1 MPSHPSAHVVRLGVL
16 GHGVVGSAFVA
27 LVNQQSD
34 DILARS
40 GVRLEVAQV
49 CIRDTKKKH
58 SLPKGAVLVSD
69 PYAVVQSSDVDLVV
83 ELMGGID
90 PASELI
96 FAALKANKPVITA
109 NKALLARHGAELFK
123 AADAASTDL
132 LFEAAVCGGI
142 PLIRPLRESLR
153 GEPITRVMGIVN
165 GTTNFILTKMSE
177 LGADYQVALAE
188 AQHLGFAEADPTA
201 DVQGHDAAAKI
212 AIIASIAFGTT
223 VRLDDVYCEG
233 ITKITAADITIA
245 RKFGFA
251 VKLLGV
257 AELAGGSELTGVGSN
272 HVSSKLSVRVHPAL
286 VPLTNPLAAVR
297 ESFNA
302 VVVDG
307 RASGS
312 LMFYGRG
319 AGGEPTA
326 SAVLGDVIDAA
337 INLRKDTH
345 APLGA
350 FTDAKLLP
358 ISEINCEYM
367 IGLEVADRPGVLH
380 AVTGVFARNSV
391 SIRAAEQDGIGSD
404 ARLVFLTHDA
414 KESAVQSCLAEFKSL
429 DVVKHV
435 GALLRVVAD

>member
-1 MPSHPSAHVVRLGVL
+1 VL

-27 LVNQQSD
+27 LVSQQSD
-34 DILARS
+34 NILARS

-58 SLPKGAVLVSD
+58 TLPKGAVLVSD
-69 PYAVVQSSDVDLVV
+69 PHALVQSSEVDVVV

-109 NKALLARHGAELFK
+109 NKALLARHGAELFG

-142 PLIRPLRESLR
+142 PLVRPLRESLR

-177 LGADYQVALAE
+177 HGADYQVALAE
-188 AQHLGFAEADPTA
+188 AQQLGFAEADPTA

-233 ITKITAADITIA
+233 ITQITAADIAIA

-257 AELAGGSELTGVGSN
+257 AELTRVGSN
-272 HVSSKLSVRVHPAL
+272 PASSKLSVRVHPAL

-367 IGLEVADRPGVLH
+367 IGLEVADKPGVLH

-414 KESAVQSCLAEFKSL
+414 KESAVQSCLTEFKSL
-429 DVVKHV
+429 DAVKHV
-435 GALLRVVAD
+435 GALLRVVAG

>member
-1 MPSHPSAHVVRLGVL
+1 VL

-27 LVNQQSD
+27 LVSQQSD

-40 GVRLEVAQV
+40 GVRLEVTKV
-49 CIRDTKKKH
+49 CIRDTKKMH
-58 SLPKGAVLVSD
+58 TLPKGAVLVSD
-69 PYAVVQSSDVDLVV
+69 PHALVQSSDVDLVV

-90 PASELI
+90 PASEII
-96 FAALKANKPVITA
+96 FAALKAHKPVVTA
-109 NKALLARHGAELFK
+109 NKALLARHGAELFG
-123 AADAASTDL
+123 AADASGTDL

-153 GEPITRVMGIVN
+153 GEPINRVMGIVN

-188 AQHLGFAEADPTA
+188 AQQLGFAEADPTA

-223 VRLDDVYCEG
+223 VRADDVYAEG

-245 RKFGFA
+245 HKFGFA

-257 AELAGGSELTGVGSN
+257 AELDKE
-272 HVSSKLSVRVHPAL
+272 SSKLSVRVHPSL

-319 AGGEPTA
+319 AGGDPTA

-337 INLRKDTH
+337 INLRKGTH
-345 APLGA
+345 APLGT

-435 GALLRVVAD
+435 GALLRVVAG

>member
-16 GHGVVGSAFVA
+16 GHGVVGSAFVT

-69 PYAVVQSSDVDLVV
+69 PYAVVQSSEVDLVV

-233 ITKITAADITIA
+233 ISKITAADITIA

-257 AELAGGSELTGVGSN
+257 AELDKI
-272 HVSSKLSVRVHPAL
+272 SSKLSVRVHPAL

-350 FTDAKLLP
+350 FTEAKLSP

-367 IGLEVADRPGVLH
+367 IGLEVADKPGVLH

>member
-1 MPSHPSAHVVRLGVL
+1 MPSHPSAHVVRIGVL

-40 GVRLEVAQV
+40 GVRLEVAKV

-69 PYAVVQSSDVDLVV
+69 PHALVQSSDVDLVV

-153 GEPITRVMGIVN
+153 GEPINRVMGIVN

-177 LGADYQVALAE
+177 VGADYQVALAE
-188 AQHLGFAEADPTA
+188 AQQLGFAEADPTA

-257 AELAGGSELTGVGSN
+257 AELDQP
-272 HVSSKLSVRVHPAL
+272 SSKLSVRVHPAL
-286 VPLTNPLAAVR
+286 VPLTNPLATVR

-326 SAVLGDVIDAA
+326 SAVLGDVSDAA
-337 INLRKDTH
+337 INLGKDTH

-350 FTDAKLLP
+350 FTEAKLLP

-367 IGLEVADRPGVLH
+367 IGLEVADKPGVLH

-429 DVVKHV
+429 DAVKHV
-435 GALLRVVAD
+435 GALLRVVAG

>member
-1 MPSHPSAHVVRLGVL
+1 MPSQPSAHVVRLGVL

-27 LVNQQSD
+27 LVSQQSD

-40 GVRLEVAQV
+40 GVRLEVTQV

-58 SLPKGAVLVSD
+58 TLPKGAVLVSD
-69 PYAVVQSSDVDLVV
+69 PHALVQSSDVDLVV

-109 NKALLARHGAELFK
+109 NKALLARHGAELFG

-188 AQHLGFAEADPTA
+188 AQQLGFAEADPTA

-223 VRLDDVYCEG
+223 VRADDVYCEG

-245 RKFGFA
+245 HKFGFA

-257 AELAGGSELTGVGSN
+257 AEVDKA
-272 HVSSKLSVRVHPAL
+272 SSKLSVRVHPAL
-286 VPLTNPLAAVR
+286 VPLTNPLATVR

-337 INLRKDTH
+337 INLRKGTH

-435 GALLRVVAD
+435 GALLRVVAG

>member
-1 MPSHPSAHVVRLGVL
+1 MHSSAHVVRLGVL

-27 LVNQQSD
+27 LVSQQSD

-58 SLPKGAVLVSD
+58 TLPKGAVLVND
-69 PYAVVQSSDVDLVV
+69 PYALVQSSEVDLVV

-109 NKALLARHGAELFK
+109 NKALLARHGAELFE
-123 AADAASTDL
+123 AADASSTDL

-153 GEPITRVMGIVN
+153 GEPINRVLGIVN

-188 AQHLGFAEADPTA
+188 AQQLGFAEADPTA

-257 AELAGGSELTGVGSN
+257 AELDKS
-272 HVSSKLSVRVHPAL
+272 SSKLSVRVHPAL

-350 FTDAKLLP
+350 FTEAKLLS

>member
-1 MPSHPSAHVVRLGVL
+1 MPSHTSADVVRLGVL

-27 LVNQQSD
+27 LVSQQSD

-40 GVRLEVAQV
+40 GVRREVVQV

-58 SLPKGAVLVSD
+58 MLPKGAVLVSD
-69 PYAVVQSSDVDLVV
+69 PHALVKSSEVDLVV

-90 PASELI
+90 PALELI
-96 FAALKANKPVITA
+96 FAALKGNKPVITA
-109 NKALLARHGAELFK
+109 NKALLARHGAELFA

-142 PLIRPLRESLR
+142 PLVRPLRESLR

-177 LGADYQVALAE
+177 HGADYQVALAE
-188 AQHLGFAEADPTA
+188 AQQLGFAEADPTA

-233 ITKITAADITIA
+233 ITKITAADIAIA

-257 AELAGGSELTGVGSN
+257 AELTGVAELDEA
-272 HVSSKLSVRVHPAL
+272 SSKLSVRVHPAL

-367 IGLEVADRPGVLH
+367 IGLEVADKPGVLH

-414 KESAVQSCLAEFKSL
+414 KESAVQSCLTEFKSL

-435 GALLRVVAD
+435 GALLRVVAG

>member
-1 MPSHPSAHVVRLGVL
+1 MSSHTSANVVRLGVL

-27 LVNQQSD
+27 LVSQQSD
-34 DILARS
+34 NILARS

-58 SLPKGAVLVSD
+58 TLPKGAVLVSD
-69 PYAVVQSSDVDLVV
+69 PHALVQSSEVDVVV

-109 NKALLARHGAELFK
+109 NKALLARHGAELFG
-123 AADAASTDL
+123 AADDASTDL

-142 PLIRPLRESLR
+142 PLVRPLRESLR
-153 GEPITRVMGIVN
+153 GEPIIRVMGIVN

-177 LGADYQVALAE
+177 HGADYQVALAE
-188 AQHLGFAEADPTA
+188 AQQLGFAEADPTA

-233 ITKITAADITIA
+233 ITEITAADIAIA

-257 AELAGGSELTGVGSN
+257 AELNS
-272 HVSSKLSVRVHPAL
+272 VSSNLSVRVHPAL

-367 IGLEVADRPGVLH
+367 IGLEVADKPGVLH

-414 KESAVQSCLAEFKSL
+414 KESAVQSCLTEFKSL
-429 DVVKHV
+429 DAVKHV
-435 GALLRVVAD
+435 GALLRVVAG

>member
-123 AADAASTDL
+123 AADASSTDL

-153 GEPITRVMGIVN
+153 GEPINRVLGIVN

-188 AQHLGFAEADPTA
+188 AQQLGFAEADPTA

-257 AELAGGSELTGVGSN
+257 AELDKS
-272 HVSSKLSVRVHPAL
+272 SSKLSVRVHPAL

-350 FTDAKLLP
+350 FTEAKLLS

>member
-272 HVSSKLSVRVHPAL
+272 LASSKLSVRVHPAL

>member
-212 AIIASIAFGTT
+212 SIIASIAFGTT

>member
-90 PASELI
+90 PALELI

>member
-1 MPSHPSAHVVRLGVL
+1 MPSQPSAHVVRLGVL

-27 LVNQQSD
+27 LVSQQSD

-40 GVRLEVAQV
+40 GVRLEVTQV

-58 SLPKGAVLVSD
+58 TLPKGAVLVSD
-69 PYAVVQSSDVDLVV
+69 PHALVQSSDVDLVV

-109 NKALLARHGAELFK
+109 NKALLARHGAELFG

-188 AQHLGFAEADPTA
+188 AQQLGFAEADPTA

-223 VRLDDVYCEG
+223 VRADDVYCEG

-245 RKFGFA
+245 HKFGFA

-257 AELAGGSELTGVGSN
+257 AEVDTA
-272 HVSSKLSVRVHPAL
+272 SSKLSVRVHPAL
-286 VPLTNPLAAVR
+286 VPLTNPLATVR

-337 INLRKDTH
+337 INLRKGTH

-435 GALLRVVAD
+435 GALLRVVAG

>member
-16 GHGVVGSAFVA
+16 GHGVVGSAFVT

-49 CIRDTKKKH
+49 CIRDSKKKH

-69 PYAVVQSSDVDLVV
+69 PYAVVQSSEVDLVV

-233 ITKITAADITIA
+233 ISKITAADITIA

-257 AELAGGSELTGVGSN
+257 AELDKI
-272 HVSSKLSVRVHPAL
+272 SSKLSVRVHPAL

-350 FTDAKLLP
+350 FTEAKLSP

-367 IGLEVADRPGVLH
+367 IGLEVADKPGVLH